1 MQAFTE
7 KDKLRRVAKSKDFHP
22 IKGRRHVA

>member
-7 KDKLRRVAKSKDFHP
+7 KDKARRVAKSKNFHP
-22 IKGRRHVA
+22 INGRRHVA